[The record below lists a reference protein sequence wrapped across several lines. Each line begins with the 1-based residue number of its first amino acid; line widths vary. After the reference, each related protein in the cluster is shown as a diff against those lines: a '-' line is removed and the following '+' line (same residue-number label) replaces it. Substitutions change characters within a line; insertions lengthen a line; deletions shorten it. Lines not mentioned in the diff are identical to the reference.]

1 MVLDFKEFSV
11 WLNKHVAEY
20 LVIIIAYPVR
30 IQLMNLIYCF
40 AIFLL
45 NLIINLFDF

>member
-20 LVIIIAYPVR
+20 LVIIIAV
-30 IQLMNLIYCF
+30 LSEFN
-40 AIFLL
+40 
-45 NLIINLFDF
+45 